1 MIFAR
6 TRATLSEK
14 PINPNGEED
23 NPLNLIIYSKKTDS
37 EENEIQFV
45 FKSLFSKNE
54 IEIFHSIEDLR
65 QRILRTTYDEGIV
78 VLIAERREDFS
89 ELLPVIH
96 HFRRLRIILVLPD
109 RKPET
114 IKIGYQL
121 EPRFLSFVDKG
132 FSEVKA
138 VLKKMTA
145 ANPTVK
151 NAL

>member
-1 MIFAR
+1 M
-6 TRATLSEK
+6 E
-14 PINPNGEED
+14 EED
-23 NPLNLIIYSKKTDS
+23 NQLNLIIYSKKIDS
-37 EENEIQFV
+37 EKKEFQFV

-54 IEIFHSIEDLR
+54 IETFHSIEGLK

-78 VLIAERREDFS
+78 ILIAERREELS
-89 ELLPVIH
+89 ELLPIIH
-96 HFRRLRIILVLPD
+96 LFRRLRIILVLPY

-145 ANPTVK
+145 ANTTA
-151 NAL
+151 NESL

>member
-1 MIFAR
+1 M
-6 TRATLSEK
+6 E
-14 PINPNGEED
+14 EED
-23 NPLNLIIYSKKTDS
+23 NQFNLIIYSKKIDS
-37 EENEIQFV
+37 EKKEFQFV

-54 IEIFHSIEDLR
+54 IETFHSIEGLK

-78 VLIAERREDFS
+78 ILIAERREELS
-89 ELLPVIH
+89 ELLPIIH
-96 HFRRLRIILVLPD
+96 LFRRLRIILVLPD

-145 ANPTVK
+145 ANTTA
-151 NAL
+151 NESL

>member
-1 MIFAR
+1 M
-6 TRATLSEK
+6 
-14 PINPNGEED
+14 GEED
-23 NPLNLIIYSKKTDS
+23 NQLNLIIYSKKIDS
-37 EENEIQFV
+37 EKNEFQFA

-54 IEIFHSIEDLR
+54 IETFHSIEGLR

-78 VLIAERREDFS
+78 VLIAERREELS
-89 ELLPVIH
+89 ELLPIIH
-96 HFRRLRIILVLPD
+96 LFRRLRIILVLPD

-114 IKIGYQL
+114 IRIGYQL

-145 ANPTVK
+145 ANPTAK
-151 NAL
+151 EAL

>member
-1 MIFAR
+1 M
-6 TRATLSEK
+6 E
-14 PINPNGEED
+14 EED
-23 NPLNLIIYSKKTDS
+23 NQLNLIIYSKKIDS
-37 EENEIQFV
+37 EKKEFQFV

-54 IEIFHSIEDLR
+54 IETFHSIEGLK

-78 VLIAERREDFS
+78 ILIAERREELS
-89 ELLPVIH
+89 ELLPIIH
-96 HFRRLRIILVLPD
+96 LFRRLRIILVLPD

-145 ANPTVK
+145 ANTTA
-151 NAL
+151 NESL

>member
-1 MIFAR
+1 MD
-6 TRATLSEK
+6 SEK
-14 PINPNGEED
+14 
-23 NPLNLIIYSKKTDS
+23 
-37 EENEIQFV
+37 NEFQFV
-45 FKSLFSKNE
+45 FKSLFSMNE
-54 IEIFHSIEDLR
+54 IESFHSIEGLK

-78 VLIAERREDFS
+78 VLIAERREELS
-89 ELLPVIH
+89 GLLPIIH
-96 HFRRLRIILVLPD
+96 LFRRLRIILLLPD

-145 ANPTVK
+145 GNPTAEE
-151 NAL
+151 AL